1 MSNSRSYTKITRLIL
16 FAGALLAILMFASP
30 QRHLAHAQ
38 TLPSETIDY
47 AEGGTAPV
55 AAYTAVDPEGE
66 SIVWTLTGTDAGDF
80 TIDGGV
86 LKFNSTP
93 DYEIPPNGNNTYT
106 VTVTASDGSSDSED
120 STQEVTVNIVNLEEP
135 GTVSLSTRQPQVG
148 NLLTA
153 TLSDPDNVTDD
164 STTWKWERS
173 QNGRTGWTEIE
184 VVTDSNDQN
193 PNPNANVYTPV
204 EDDEGYFLRA
214 TASYDDGQG
223 DDKSA
228 EMVSY
233 FAVQPVPYSNKT
245 PVFLDAEGE
254 EIPDKEAVER
264 SVAENS
270 EAGVPVGEPVQA
282 TDAAETGPDVL
293 TYKLDNTDTFSI
305 DSATGQIEVGAGTTL
320 DYDTEP
326 IRYDVEITAT
336 DPSGLEDTIDVTIN
350 ITNVDET
357 PVVKVLNGGTVR
369 THNENEP
376 ATSQV
381 AIFSAEDPEDEDNEL
396 MWSLSGADGDKFDIN
411 DAGAQGV
418 FTFKAS
424 PDFEAPGDANRNNVY
439 EVTVQSTDSGAN
451 TGSLDVT
458 VTVGN
463 VNEDGVVTLSNR
475 QPEDN
480 IPIIAT
486 LKDPDGGITDLEW
499 KWQAAGIDIDGA
511 TSATFKPTGTQ
522 VGQTLKAKASYTDG
536 HGANKMAEEDSAN
549 AVQATDT
556 SNAAPVFQDKDGDAI
571 TSLDRSV
578 EENKLA
584 DDPVGERVEATDEKP
599 DGQGGTAVDD
609 ANLTYSLEGRDA
621 GSFDIDRAT
630 GQIKVGK
637 GASLDYETKTR
648 YTVTVRVKDP
658 SNLTDTVTVN
668 ITVTNMEE
676 DPEITAGPMTVEYAE
691 NRADAV
697 ATYTATDPEDD
708 SASPRK
714 PLTWT
719 LTGSDAADFTIDG
732 GMLKF
737 KTPPDFENDQG
748 LGNGNNVYDVVVMV
762 TDSATGTTSATRS
775 VMVTV
780 TNVEEAGTVTL
791 SAEQPQEEV
800 ALTATLSDPDVVTA
814 DSAKW
819 QWARSRN
826 GSSGWTDIEVDTK
839 TNNPNANIYTPVN
852 DDVGYYL
859 RATVTYKDGESA
871 ADVQENDKTA
881 QAVSTNPVRKTPYE
895 NAAPVF
901 QDAEGEKIPDDEG
914 VVRSVAENSRA
925 GTAVGD
931 PVAAT
936 DQGDSRPDVLT
947 YTLDTAGAALFD
959 IDSGTGQI
967 KVKAGENLNHES
979 METYT
984 VTVTAT
990 DPSHVPN
997 DDQNNF
1003 SDSITVT
1010 IMVTD
1015 VDEFPAFTEGDT
1027 EVDYE
1032 EKGTDAVDTYPATDP
1047 EDDIAS
1053 PQKPRKWSL
1062 SGIDGSKFAI
1072 SDAGAL
1078 TFVTPPDYEAPA
1090 DSGRNNV
1097 YNVTVEATDSSGN
1110 TSARVVTVTV
1120 DNIEEAGTVTLSNL
1134 QPEDG
1139 VYISASLTDP
1149 DGRISGL
1156 TWQWATTSGQSPD
1169 PVGDDDIDGATSAT
1183 YKPVSGNVREWLWAI
1198 ATYTDGYGQD
1208 TAMKVSGYAVQA
1220 ADTTNEPPKFADQ
1233 DPDTEGDQ
1241 TDLTRTVAE
1250 DTTSTSVSPNVEGG
1264 AVTAMDEDDENLT
1277 YTLGGDDKNS
1287 FAIDRKTGQISV
1299 GKGTTL
1305 NFESKD
1311 TYVVMVTATDA
1322 TGDSATVKVTITVTG
1337 VDEPPELSKK
1347 ALVVIGDE
1355 RVDYLENGTDTVE
1368 TYTAAG
1374 PDSVGARWSLSGT
1387 DASRFALSNGVLSFR
1402 SSPNF
1407 ESPTD
1412 SDSDNV
1418 YNVIVQASKGTLQDA
1433 RTVTIKVINLDEKGA
1448 IRLSSQQPDVG
1459 IELGATL
1466 TDPDGGV
1473 TGERW
1478 QWARSPDGATRW
1490 SDIPAA
1496 SSATYTP
1503 VLADAANFLRVT
1515 VGYEDAQGGGKSAS
1529 AETSGATGVD
1539 NDGVVTLSSSTPQV
1553 GVELT
1558 ASLRDP
1564 DGGVTGEAWQWARSQ
1579 DGASNW
1585 QDIATATSN
1594 AYTPV
1599 TEDAD
1604 NYLRATVSYTDG
1616 DGPGKSANEISANA
1630 VAVVAVI
1637 ENTPPEFPATETG
1650 ARSVPEGTAAGTNI
1664 GAPVA
1669 AEDTPGDTLTYTLG
1683 GTDAASFD
1691 IVAATGQLQTKV
1703 ALDAATKSTY
1713 TVTVTATDTD
1723 GLSDTFTV
1731 TITVTST
1738 VTCSTLGELGDRY
1751 DANNDCRIDRDEV
1764 IAAIRDYFDD
1774 LISRDDVIAIIRLY
1788 FTT

>member
-1 MSNSRSYTKITRLIL
+1 M

-66 SIVWTLTGTDAGDF
+66 SIVWTLTGTDPDDF

-86 LKFNSTP
+86 LKFVKVP

-106 VTVTASDGSSDSED
+106 VIVTASDGSGDSVD

-135 GTVSLSTRQPQVG
+135 GTVNLSTRQPQVG
-148 NLLTA
+148 NPLTA
-153 TLSDPDNVTDD
+153 TLSDPDNVTDG

-173 QNGRTGWTEIE
+173 RNGRTGWTEIE
-184 VVTDSNDQN
+184 VVTENDD

-204 EDDEGYFLRA
+204 GDDVGYYLRA

-233 FAVQPVPYSNKT
+233 FAVQPVPYSNKM
-245 PVFLDAEGE
+245 PAFLDAEGM
-254 EIPDKEAVER
+254 EITDAAR

-270 EAGVPVGEPVQA
+270 EAGTPVGEPVQA

-293 TYKLDNTDTFSI
+293 TYKLDEGNDAASFDI
-305 DSATGQIEVGAGTTL
+305 DSGTGQIRVKAGKIPDFEDSNNTDHEYEVS
-320 DYDTEP
+320 
-326 IRYDVEITAT
+326 VTAT

-357 PVVKVLNGGTVR
+357 PVVTVDSDNTAR
-369 THNENEP
+369 TYDEK
-376 ATSQV
+376 AKGQV
-381 AIFSAEDPEDEDNEL
+381 AIFSVMDEEDSGSDL
-396 MWSLSGADGDKFDIN
+396 MWSLSGADGGKFDIN
-411 DAGAQGV
+411 ETGATGF

-451 TGSLDVT
+451 TGSLDIT

-463 VNEDGVVTLSNR
+463 VEEPGVVTLSNL
-475 QPEDN
+475 QPEDG
-480 IPIIAT
+480 IAIT
-486 LKDPDGGITDLEW
+486 AKLTDPDGGVTGV
-499 KWQAAGIDIDGA
+499 KWQWQASGNPISEA
-511 TSATFKPTGTQ
+511 TLATFTPTSTQ
-522 VGQTLKAKASYTDG
+522 VDLILTAKASYTDG
-536 HGANKMAEEDSAN
+536 HGADKMAESSGSAVP
-549 AVQATDT
+549 VQATNT
-556 SNAAPVFQDKDGDAI
+556 RKTAPEFKDDDGDAL
-571 TSLDRSV
+571 TSVDRSV
-578 EENKLA
+578 AENTA
-584 DDPVGERVEATDEKP
+584 AGENVGDAAVTAMDD
-599 DGQGGTAVDD
+599 DD
-609 ANLTYSLEGRDA
+609 TVLTYSLEGRDA
-621 GSFDIDRAT
+621 ESFGIDST
-630 GQIKVGK
+630 GQIKVGE
-637 GASLDYETKTR
+637 GTTLDFETRTR
-648 YTVTVRVKDP
+648 YTVIVKVKDAH
-658 SNLTDTVTVN
+658 NLTDTVTVN
-668 ITVTNMEE
+668 ITVTDEEE
-676 DPEITAGPMTVEYAE
+676 DPEMTAGPMTIDYAE

-708 SASPRK
+708 RASPRK

-719 LTGSDAADFTIDG
+719 LSGNGDEGLMSIEG

-737 KTPPDFENDQG
+737 KTPPDFEDDQG
-748 LGNGNNVYDVVVMV
+748 SVGNNVYNVVVMV
-762 TDSATGTTSATRS
+762 DDSAAGGQPALRT
-775 VMVTV
+775 VMVKV
-780 TNVEEAGTVTL
+780 TNVEEPGTVTL
-791 SAEQPQEEV
+791 SAQEPQEEIP
-800 ALTATLSDPDVVTA
+800 LTATLSDPDNVTT
-814 DSAKW
+814 DTTMW

-826 GSSGWTDIEVDTK
+826 GSSGWTDIEVDTE
-839 TNNPNANIYTPVN
+839 TNNPNANVYTPVN

-871 ADVQENDKTA
+871 ADVQENDKTG

-901 QDAEGEKIPDDEG
+901 QDDEG
-914 VVRSVAENSRA
+914 MAIDKDPGINRSVAENSKA

-936 DQGDSRPDVLT
+936 DQGDGRPDVLT
-947 YTLDTAGAALFD
+947 YTLSGTDAGSFD

-967 KVKAGENLNHES
+967 RVKAGNIPDYEDPDNMDHGYE
-979 METYT
+979 
-984 VTVTAT
+984 VTVTAA
-990 DPSHVPN
+990 DPSDTQSDPFN
-997 DDQNNF
+997 
-1003 SDSITVT
+1003 DSITVT

-1015 VDEFPAFTEGDT
+1015 VDETPMFTAGDT
-1027 EVDYE
+1027 EVDHE
-1032 EKGTDAVDTYPATDP
+1032 EIDSSDTVTYVPAVATYMATDP
-1047 EDDIAS
+1047 EDD
-1053 PQKPRKWSL
+1053 QDVDKDLKWSL
-1062 SGIDGSKFAI
+1062 SGIDGGKFAI

-1120 DNIEEAGTVTLSNL
+1120 DNIEEAGTVTQSNL

-1139 VYISASLTDP
+1139 VDISASLTDP

-1183 YKPVSGNVREWLWAI
+1183 YKPVSDDKDEFLWAI
-1198 ATYTDGYGQD
+1198 ASYTDGQGASK
-1208 TAMKVSGYAVQA
+1208 TASMVSGYVVQA
-1220 ADTTNEPPKFADQ
+1220 ADTTNKPPKFADQ

-1250 DTTSTSVSPNVEGG
+1250 DTTSTSQNPNVEGG

-1287 FAIDRKTGQISV
+1287 FAIGRADGQITV
-1299 GKGTTL
+1299 GKGTVL

-1322 TGDSATVKVTITVTG
+1322 TGDSATVKVTITVTDK
-1337 VDEPPELSKK
+1337 DESPELSKK
-1347 ALVVIGDE
+1347 ALVVVGDE

-1374 PDSVGARWSLSGT
+1374 PDSVGARWSLSGA

-1418 YNVIVQASKGTLQDA
+1418 YNVIVQASKGSLQDA

-1478 QWARSPDGATRW
+1478 QWAWSPDGATRW

-1496 SSATYTP
+1496 SSSNYTP

-1515 VGYEDAQGGGKSAS
+1515 VGYADAQGGGKSAS

-1579 DGASNW
+1579 DGATNW
-1585 QDIATATSN
+1585 EDIGTAASN

-1599 TEDAD
+1599 AADED

-1630 VAVVAVI
+1630 VEIVAVI
-1637 ENTPPEFPATETG
+1637 ENTAPEFPTSETG
-1650 ARSVPEGTAAGTNI
+1650 ARSVSENAAAGTNI

-1691 IVAATGQLQTKV
+1691 IVAATGQLQTKA
-1703 ALDAATKSTY
+1703 ALDSATKSSY
-1713 TVTVTATDTD
+1713 TVTVTATDTGD
-1723 GLSDTFTV
+1723 LNDTITV
-1731 TITVTST
+1731 TITVTG
-1738 VTCSTLGELGDRY
+1738 STLGPLGDSY
-1751 DANNDCRIDRDEV
+1751 DANNNGSIERDEV